1 MKTKGSPPTTDPH
14 CPARATGHA
23 ATPASDPTTISGVPL
38 KRVYGPEDIA
48 GLDYDQQ
55 VAEPG
60 RFPFTRGIH
69 ADMYRKRVWTK
80 RQFAGFGSA
89 RQTNERFKY
98 LLEHGQTG
106 LSTAFDLP
114 TLMGRD
120 SDDPLALGE
129 VGKCGVA
136 ISSLDDMQVLFDG
149 INLGEVSTSMTIN
162 APAAILLAFY
172 IGVARHAGVALD
184 KLRGTL
190 QNDILKEFH
199 AQNEFVF
206 PPGPSVKLVIDTI
219 EYCTRHLPQWNTVS
233 ISGYHIREAGATAS
247 QELAFTIA
255 DGMCYVEE
263 SLKRGLDVDA
273 FAPRLSF
280 FWDIHNE
287 FFEEV
292 AKLRAARRMWAHIL
306 RDRFHAR
313 QDRSLWLRC
322 HCQTAGVS
330 LTEQQPMVNII
341 RVAYQALA
349 AVLGGTQSLHTNSMD
364 ETLSLPTAGAVK
376 IALRTQQ
383 VLAEETGVTRTV
395 DPLAGSFYVESL
407 TNEVERRAQETIDH
421 VYKRYGGV
429 LPATEAGYFRRAI
442 ADSSAR
448 FGAELDRGERVIV
461 GVNKH
466 VEHDYERIPT
476 LKIDEFVERDQVAR
490 LSELRRRRD
499 ADPALRDRHARA
511 LKALRDA
518 AAAGENV
525 MPHLVEAAEALATV
539 GEMMR
544 TLETVYGR
552 YDGGPEL

>member
-1 MKTKGSPPTTDPH
+1 MSCKIAPRPVAGPTPE
-14 CPARATGHA
+14 PAR
-23 ATPASDPTTISGVPL
+23 PAGDPTTISGIPI
-38 KRVYGPEDIA
+38 KRVCHPEDA
-48 GLDYDQQ
+48 GGIEYLQKLG
-55 VAEPG
+55 EPG
-60 RFPFTRGIH
+60 EFPYLRGLH
-69 ADMYRKRVWTK
+69 PDLYRGRIWTM

-89 RQTNERFKY
+89 RDTNQRFKY
-98 LLEHGQTG
+98 LLEKGQTG

-120 SDDPLALGE
+120 SDDPLSLGE

-136 ISSLDDMQVLFDG
+136 ISSLEDMRVLFDG
-149 INLGEVSTSMTIN
+149 INLADVSTSMTIN

-172 IGVARHAGVALD
+172 IRVAQEEGVPLE

-206 PPGPSVKLVIDTI
+206 PPAPSVKLVIDTI
-219 EYCTRHLPQWNTVS
+219 EYCTRHMPQWNTVS
-233 ISGYHIREAGATAS
+233 ISGYHIREAGATAP

-263 SLKRGLDVDA
+263 SLRRGLDIDA

-280 FWDIHNE
+280 FWDVHNE

-292 AKLRAARRMWAHIL
+292 AKLRAARRMWAHIM
-306 RDRFHAR
+306 RDRFHAKNE
-313 QDRSLWLRC
+313 RSWWLRC

-330 LTEQQPMVNII
+330 LSEQQPMVNVI

-364 ETLSLPTAGAVK
+364 ETLALPTERAVK

-383 VLAEETGVTRTV
+383 VIADETGVTRTV
-395 DPLAGSFYVESL
+395 DPLGGSFFIENL
-407 TNEVERRAQETIDH
+407 TNEVERQAQEIIDH
-421 VYKRYGGV
+421 VYQRYGGV

-448 FGAELDRGERVIV
+448 YGAEFDRGERIMI
-461 GVNKH
+461 GVNKY
-466 VEHDYERIPT
+466 VEHDFERIPT
-476 LKIDEFVERDQVAR
+476 LKIDEAVEREQVAR
-490 LSELRRRRD
+490 LKDMKQRRD
-499 ADPALRDRHARA
+499 KQRHAAA
-511 LKALRDA
+511 LKKLREA
-518 AAAGENV
+518 AQAGENV
-525 MPHLVEAAEALATV
+525 MPALIEAAEALATV
-539 GEMMR
+539 GEMMH